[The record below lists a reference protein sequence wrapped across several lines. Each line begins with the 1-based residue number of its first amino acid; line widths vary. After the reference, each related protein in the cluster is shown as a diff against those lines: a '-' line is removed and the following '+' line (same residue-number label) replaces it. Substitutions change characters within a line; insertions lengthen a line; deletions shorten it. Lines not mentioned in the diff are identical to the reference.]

1 MNNLG
6 QAQIHNLTQL
16 GLKTS
21 MRVTPPCYGE
31 VTRQLLKKISDI
43 VRRCI

>member
-21 MRVTPPCYGE
+21 MRVDHGE